1 MSWQLKALA
10 TAGVLI
16 AGLSMGDILPPPWGP
31 LVVLTLVILLWRMH
45 DGFLKTLVAGLVGGA
60 AAGILILGPGFR
72 VAMRAV
78 ALMDQARPEEFTV
91 GGTLFI
97 VVGIGAVLGGLNG
110 AIVNLV
116 RKAFG
121 IRSAVVGGL
130 MLATTVMVNLTFFS
144 GDVSRELFDLGI
156 SPWINIP
163 LFSVVALGYGIAAMA
178 IAELAE
184 RAMFERRDMEKE
196 KVPA

>member
-16 AGLSMGDILPPPWGP
+16 AGLSMGDILAPPWGL

-45 DGFLKTLVAGLVGGA
+45 DGFLKTLVGGLVGGA

>member
-10 TAGVLI
+10 TVGVLI

-91 GGTLFI
+91 GGTSFI

-178 IAELAE
+178 ISEMAV
-184 RAMFERRDMEKE
+184 RAMFERRDMEKA

>member
-10 TAGVLI
+10 TVGVLI

>member
-16 AGLSMGDILPPPWGP
+16 AGLSMGDILAPPWGL

-45 DGFLKTLVAGLVGGA
+45 DGFLKTLVGGLVGGA

-97 VVGIGAVLGGLNG
+97 VVGIGAVLGGLSG

>member
-10 TAGVLI
+10 TVGVLI
-16 AGLSMGDILPPPWGP
+16 AGLSMGDILAPPWGL

-45 DGFLKTLVAGLVGGA
+45 DGFLKTLVGGLVGGA

-97 VVGIGAVLGGLNG
+97 VVGIGAVLGGLSG